1 MSLIIQSF
9 SKFTVM
15 ELRDFVNTKKLKK
28 KQSTQTQIEF
38 PKNSLDKTEL
48 SIILNLIK
56 ETSFK
61 GDDIEIMYNLILKLQ
76 DQYFTLEKLEK

>member
-1 MSLIIQSF
+1 MA
-9 SKFTVM
+9 
-15 ELRDFVNTKKLKK
+15 LRDYVKK
-28 KQSTQTQIEF
+28 KQPVKTTSKKEEL

>member
-1 MSLIIQSF
+1 MA
-9 SKFTVM
+9 
-15 ELRDFVNTKKLKK
+15 LRDYVKK
-28 KQSTQTQIEF
+28 KQPVKTSPIKEEL

-61 GDDIEIMYNLILKLQ
+61 GEDIETMYNLILKLQ

>member
-1 MSLIIQSF
+1 MA
-9 SKFTVM
+9 
-15 ELRDFVNTKKLKK
+15 LRDYVKK
-28 KQSTQTQIEF
+28 KQPGKPTPQKEEL

>member
-1 MSLIIQSF
+1 MA
-9 SKFTVM
+9 
-15 ELRDFVNTKKLKK
+15 LRDYVKK
-28 KQSTQTQIEF
+28 KQSVKTTPKKIEL

-61 GDDIEIMYNLILKLQ
+61 GEDIETMYNLILKLQ

>member
-1 MSLIIQSF
+1 MA
-9 SKFTVM
+9 
-15 ELRDFVNTKKLKK
+15 LRDYVKK
-28 KQSTQTQIEF
+28 KQPVKTPPKKVEL

-61 GDDIEIMYNLILKLQ
+61 GEDIETMYNLILKLQ

>member
-1 MSLIIQSF
+1 MA
-9 SKFTVM
+9 
-15 ELRDFVNTKKLKK
+15 LRDFVNTKKLKK

>member
-1 MSLIIQSF
+1 MA
-9 SKFTVM
+9 
-15 ELRDFVNTKKLKK
+15 LRDYVKK
-28 KQSTQTQIEF
+28 KQPTKTTPKKIEL

>member
-1 MSLIIQSF
+1 MG
-9 SKFTVM
+9 
-15 ELRDFVNTKKLKK
+15 LRNYIDKKPKIPNQTK
-28 KQSTQTQIEF
+28 IEF
-38 PKNSLDKTEL
+38 PKNSLDKQEL

-61 GDDIEIMYNLILKLQ
+61 GEDIETMYNLILKLQ

>member
-1 MSLIIQSF
+1 MA
-9 SKFTVM
+9 
-15 ELRDFVNTKKLKK
+15 LRDYIKK
-28 KQSTQTQIEF
+28 KQPVKTSPKKVEL

-61 GDDIEIMYNLILKLQ
+61 GEDIETMYNLILKLQ

>member
-1 MSLIIQSF
+1 MA
-9 SKFTVM
+9 
-15 ELRDFVNTKKLKK
+15 LRDYVKK
-28 KQSTQTQIEF
+28 KQPVKTTSKKIEL

>member
-1 MSLIIQSF
+1 MA
-9 SKFTVM
+9 
-15 ELRDFVNTKKLKK
+15 LRDYVKK
-28 KQSTQTQIEF
+28 KQPGKPIPQKEEL